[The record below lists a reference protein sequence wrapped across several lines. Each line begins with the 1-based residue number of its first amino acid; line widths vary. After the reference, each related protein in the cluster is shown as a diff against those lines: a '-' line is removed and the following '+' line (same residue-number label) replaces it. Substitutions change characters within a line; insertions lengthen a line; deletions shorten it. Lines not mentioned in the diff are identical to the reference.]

1 MNNIG
6 LPSQLTVGGELL
18 ISSINYLKITGALRY
33 LGYKVGGYFLNCYL
47 DYLDATKIYTLILFC
62 TEGG

>member
-33 LGYKVGGYFLNCYL
+33 LGYKVGGYFLNFRAL
-47 DYLDATKIYTLILFC
+47 QVFV
-62 TEGG
+62 